1 MRIQGEVTTPS
12 ELPER
17 IGDGGPVYLTLAPLM
32 HAAAQWTSL
41 MWLFCGAKVVL
52 TTGPLDPV
60 KVWDLVSCERPNM
73 FTCVGDPV
81 AKPPLVAWGAAQPGR
96 WAAASP
102 FAIPQGGPPPPAR
115 STKSVR
121 LGKRG

>member
-60 KVWDLVSCERPNM
+60 KVWDPVSSERPNM
-73 FTCVGDPV
+73 LTIVGAAV
-81 AKPPLVAWGAAQPGR
+81 AKPLLAAWDAAEPGR
-96 WAAASP
+96 CDASP
-102 FAIPQGGPPPPAR
+102 LFAHPTRGAPPPGG
-115 STKSVR
+115 
-121 LGKRG
+121 GKGQ

>member
-60 KVWDLVSCERPNM
+60 KVWDLVSSERPNM
-73 FTCVGDPV
+73 LTIVGDAV
-81 AKPPLVAWGAAQPGR
+81 AKPLLDAWDAAETGR
-96 WAAASP
+96 LAPSSP
-102 FAIPQGGPPPPAR
+102 FALLHRGPPTSAGGPAR
-115 STKSVR
+115 H
-121 LGKRG
+121 LE